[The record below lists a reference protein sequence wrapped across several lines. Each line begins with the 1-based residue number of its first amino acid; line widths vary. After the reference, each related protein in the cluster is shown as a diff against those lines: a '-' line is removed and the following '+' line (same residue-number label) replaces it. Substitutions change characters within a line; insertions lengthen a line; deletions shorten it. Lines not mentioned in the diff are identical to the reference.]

1 MEQISQLFSKL
12 YDKVAINY
20 QNSPTR
26 SQLFPELS
34 ANDEY
39 YLDILYSQSETT
51 ATQFADQ
58 AGISK
63 PAATRI
69 VKRFVQAGY
78 LVKKPSQHD
87 KRVVYLTL
95 SPEMLRHCQQNYRL
109 FDQVFLDAISILDE
123 SEQQQLQQ
131 LMQKVDQN
139 L

>member
-69 VKRFVQAGY
+69 VKRFVAAGY
-78 LVKKPSQHD
+78 LVKKPSKHD
-87 KRVVYLTL
+87 KRVIFLTL
-95 SPEMLRHCQQNYRL
+95 SPEMSQHCQQNYRL

-131 LMQKVDQN
+131 LMLKVDRN